1 MPRVQ
6 EVSYDLPRIDDGLTR
21 SVRNARRLPRC
32 GCSASTSTG
41 SRCHHHVTTSSR
53 TGMPSWRSAVK
64 RRSKSGCKSG
74 VHTGAR
80 RRATREGCCASPRVK
95 GRSTDGYLWAAV
107 NSERQLRSAAQ
118 RQHAAERVGA
128 EGQRRAQR
136 KEAAERTK
144 QEKAKTELEL
154 GQQPTCACPCMRRRS
169 TTCASTARAPTA
181 SKFIASVAQRPSL
194 NGTHRRRAH
203 CGRQLRRRLLLQ
215 APVISDFEAV

>member
-1 MPRVQ
+1 
-6 EVSYDLPRIDDGLTR
+6 
-21 SVRNARRLPRC
+21 
-32 GCSASTSTG
+32 
-41 SRCHHHVTTSSR
+41 
-53 TGMPSWRSAVK
+53 MPSWRSAVK

-136 KEAAERTK
+136 KEAAERAK

-154 GQQPTCACPCMRRRS
+154 GQQPTCP
-169 TTCASTARAPTA
+169 
-181 SKFIASVAQRPSL
+181 
-194 NGTHRRRAH
+194 
-203 CGRQLRRRLLLQ
+203 
-215 APVISDFEAV
+215 

>member
-6 EVSYDLPRIDDGLTR
+6 EVSYDLPGIDDGLAR
-21 SVRNARRLPRC
+21 SVGNARRLPRC

-118 RQHAAERVGA
+118 RQHAAERVGV
-128 EGQRRAQR
+128 EGQRRVHSAR
-136 KEAAERTK
+136 TKEATASARSGREGENRARARATTNMSLYEEA
-144 QEKAKTELEL
+144 QHD
-154 GQQPTCACPCMRRRS
+154 MR
-169 TTCASTARAPTA
+169 ASTARAPTA
-181 SKFIASVAQRPSL
+181 SKYIASVAQRPSL

-203 CGRQLRRRLLLQ
+203 CGRQRRRWCSCKR
-215 APVISDFEAV
+215 P

>member
-1 MPRVQ
+1 MKMPRVQ
-6 EVSYDLPRIDDGLTR
+6 EVSYDLPGIDDGLAR
-21 SVRNARRLPRC
+21 SVGNARRLPRC

-154 GQQPTCACPCMRRRS
+154 GQQPTCACPCMIGGAARHAHPLLERLRPQNLLHRWRSVRR
-169 TTCASTARAPTA
+169 
-181 SKFIASVAQRPSL
+181 
-194 NGTHRRRAH
+194 
-203 CGRQLRRRLLLQ
+203 
-215 APVISDFEAV
+215 

>member
-6 EVSYDLPRIDDGLTR
+6 EVSYDLPGIDDGLAR
-21 SVRNARRLPRC
+21 SVGNARRLPRC

-154 GQQPTCACPCMRRRS
+154 GQQPTCACTCACTCPCMRRRS
-169 TTCASTARAPTA
+169 TTCAHPLLERLRPQN
-181 SKFIASVAQRPSL
+181 ILHRWRSV
-194 NGTHRRRAH
+194 RR
-203 CGRQLRRRLLLQ
+203 
-215 APVISDFEAV
+215 

>member
-6 EVSYDLPRIDDGLTR
+6 EVSYDLPGIDDGLAR
-21 SVRNARRLPRC
+21 SVGNARRLPRC

-41 SRCHHHVTTSSR
+41 SRCHHHVTT
-53 TGMPSWRSAVK
+53 WRSAVK

-154 GQQPTCACPCMRRRS
+154 GQQPTCPCMRRRS
-169 TTCASTARAPTA
+169 TTCAHPLLERLRPQN
-181 SKFIASVAQRPSL
+181 ILHRWRSV
-194 NGTHRRRAH
+194 RR
-203 CGRQLRRRLLLQ
+203 
-215 APVISDFEAV
+215 

>member
-1 MPRVQ
+1 
-6 EVSYDLPRIDDGLTR
+6 
-21 SVRNARRLPRC
+21 
-32 GCSASTSTG
+32 
-41 SRCHHHVTTSSR
+41 
-53 TGMPSWRSAVK
+53 MPSWRSAVK

-154 GQQPTCACPCMRRRS
+154 GQQPTCPHAHSLSLYEEAQHDMRIHCS
-169 TTCASTARAPTA
+169 SAYGLKIYCIGGA
-181 SKFIASVAQRPSL
+181 ASVAERYASQA
-194 NGTHRRRAH
+194 RALWAAAKTAFASASA
-203 CGRQLRRRLLLQ
+203 RDLR
-215 APVISDFEAV
+215 F